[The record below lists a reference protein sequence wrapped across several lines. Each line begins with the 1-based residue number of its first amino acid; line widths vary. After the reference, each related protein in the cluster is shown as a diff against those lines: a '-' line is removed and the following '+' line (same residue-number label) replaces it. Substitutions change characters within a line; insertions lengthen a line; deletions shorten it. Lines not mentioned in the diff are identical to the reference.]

1 MVLSNKSAAPVV
13 VASKWC
19 KGCGI
24 CIEFCP
30 KKVLEFDENG
40 KAKVANPQDCIK
52 CDLCEL
58 QCPDFA
64 IVVKK
69 EAEDDE

>member
-1 MVLSNKSAAPVV
+1 MVDAKKSPVS
-13 VASKWC
+13 VAGKWC

-30 KKVLEFDENG
+30 KKVLDFDSKG
-40 KAKVANPQDCIK
+40 KSYVKNPEDCNK
-52 CDLCEL
+52 CQQCEL
-58 QCPDFA
+58 RCPDFA

-69 EAEDDE
+69 GEKDNE